1 MYSDKERFGQ
11 DPFTVVRSKSCFR
24 DPLKWKSGRVFT
36 CSWSDFFIEQA
47 DAWRDEAWDIIRHT
61 PHLTYQIL
69 TKRPGRIA
77 DHLPKDWGEGWP
89 HVWLGVSVESQ
100 KYADERIPVLVKV
113 PAKIRFLSI
122 EPLLESISLRWM
134 AVFGK
139 PYAAQRKDSDRTNHL
154 DGLRKLDWVIVGGE
168 SGPNRRPFSA
178 EWAIKLRDECKE
190 AGTKFFMKQMGGRT
204 PAEGKAAIPPELN
217 IQEFPE
223 L

>member
-1 MYSDKERFGQ
+1 MGETTGISWTDHTWNPWHGCIKISPGCKNCYMYREKKQYGQ
-11 DPFTVVRSKSCFR
+11 QPDLVVRSKTTFNS
-24 DPLKWKSGRVFT
+24 PLKWKSGRVFT

-178 EWAIKLRDECKE
+178 E
-190 AGTKFFMKQMGGRT
+190 
-204 PAEGKAAIPPELN
+204 
-217 IQEFPE
+217 
-223 L
+223 